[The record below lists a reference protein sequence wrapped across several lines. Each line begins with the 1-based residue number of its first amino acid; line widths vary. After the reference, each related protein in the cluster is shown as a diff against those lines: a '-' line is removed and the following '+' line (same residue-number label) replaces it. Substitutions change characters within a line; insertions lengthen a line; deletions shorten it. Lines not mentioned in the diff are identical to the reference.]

1 MFSPQ
6 SLPKPDIRARV
17 TDLGPDERMPWE
29 PGSRLDGQPADP
41 GKAWRHEVFGGVYE
55 LGRVRDTLVTLYD
68 KDDSADD
75 QREPVPGQSALF
87 ACTVDADGVLV
98 EGSAVLSACA
108 WAIGRAVREGDNLTL
123 AGFGEDALRYG
134 DDLGKLAGSRIAA
147 AVRLLAA
154 SMREAVPD
162 AMTEGVKA
170 VVAGALAPVVGPPTA
185 AAGAAL
191 AGIAAGRLAG
201 AAVGTVPADG
211 QPTHQEQPPV
221 RLDLH
226 PLVGADLQRFTT
238 ELSVRLGVADVLAP
252 RHVRVRSYQVSAARA
267 EEETE
272 QSFLNSFYADD
283 LTRIGTAVAKGAVGA
298 ALREYLT
305 RAADI
310 DQDKRIDVRHQPAAV
325 WSGCVPGRIPPGRWV
340 TNADRPLALSQQFAV
355 NEIMDR
361 LAHSAG
367 LVAVN
372 GPPGT
377 GKTTMLRDVIAAIVV
392 ERAVRLADLP
402 DPGTAFDAT
411 RPYRWQ
417 SGKMTHWIT
426 PLIPELAGFE
436 IVVASSNNG
445 AVENVTTEIP
455 GPGGIGSR
463 WRQSADG
470 VDYFTSTARLV
481 HGEGAWAMVAARLG
495 KMKHRRAFTKSF
507 WWGSPG
513 RKDGCMVD
521 LLERLQDGPPDWPA
535 AVSRFRAALARV
547 NDLSA
552 EREGVALSLTRL
564 PILRQDARSTDAAIS
579 AANTELRTLGANL
592 RAVEV
597 RLQDADSRHHEASDA
612 LQDHRHDKPGLLI
625 SVSTR
630 FRAGRDWHAEHTALR
645 EKYVAA
651 ERELELARQQALATE
666 SRIADAERSGTQ
678 ARDKLNRLTAEFKLE
693 SERIAEARRRWG
705 ACMPDGPAFFT
716 ATKDD
721 ELEGRRE
728 KTAPWADEEFTS
740 ARTELF
746 LAALA
751 LHKAFIAAQAV
762 RFRRN
767 LGALMDILDGKGR
780 PPDHAVLAAWQT
792 LFLVVPVVSTTFASM
807 APLFAGLG
815 RESVG
820 WLFIDEA
827 GQAAPQQATGAIW
840 RARRVVVVGDPLQL
854 EPVVTLPLGGQRA
867 LLRLFGVDQ
876 EWTPE
881 FISVQQVAD
890 RLAPRGTWLPRP
902 GSDGSGAVWVGTP
915 LRVHRRCDR
924 PMFDISNEIAYDG
937 LMVYGTPDRE
947 PFHGRSVWYNVQ
959 SGDARGH
966 WIPAEGVA
974 LRQILS
980 SLRSQGIRAA
990 DLRVISP
997 FRQVVAGAMT
1007 IHREVFPDAE
1017 VDTENRWKWVGTVH
1031 TMQGKE
1037 ANVVILVL
1045 GGNPDR
1051 PNARKFA
1058 TETPNLLN
1066 VAVTRARRR
1075 LYVIGDRGTWA
1086 SERYFDVLAAYVE
1099 QWQPASQS

>member
-108 WAIGRAVREGDNLTL
+108 WAI
-123 AGFGEDALRYG
+123 
-134 DDLGKLAGSRIAA
+134 
-147 AVRLLAA
+147 
-154 SMREAVPD
+154 
-162 AMTEGVKA
+162 
-170 VVAGALAPVVGPPTA
+170 
-185 AAGAAL
+185 
-191 AGIAAGRLAG
+191 
-201 AAVGTVPADG
+201 
-211 QPTHQEQPPV
+211 
-221 RLDLH
+221 
-226 PLVGADLQRFTT
+226 
-238 ELSVRLGVADVLAP
+238 
-252 RHVRVRSYQVSAARA
+252 
-267 EEETE
+267 
-272 QSFLNSFYADD
+272 
-283 LTRIGTAVAKGAVGA
+283 
-298 ALREYLT
+298 
-305 RAADI
+305 
-310 DQDKRIDVRHQPAAV
+310 
-325 WSGCVPGRIPPGRWV
+325 
-340 TNADRPLALSQQFAV
+340 
-355 NEIMDR
+355 
-361 LAHSAG
+361 
-367 LVAVN
+367 
-372 GPPGT
+372 
-377 GKTTMLRDVIAAIVV
+377 
-392 ERAVRLADLP
+392 
-402 DPGTAFDAT
+402 
-411 RPYRWQ
+411 
-417 SGKMTHWIT
+417 
-426 PLIPELAGFE
+426 
-436 IVVASSNNG
+436 
-445 AVENVTTEIP
+445 
-455 GPGGIGSR
+455 
-463 WRQSADG
+463 
-470 VDYFTSTARLV
+470 
-481 HGEGAWAMVAARLG
+481 
-495 KMKHRRAFTKSF
+495 
-507 WWGSPG
+507 
-513 RKDGCMVD
+513 
-521 LLERLQDGPPDWPA
+521 
-535 AVSRFRAALARV
+535 
-547 NDLSA
+547 
-552 EREGVALSLTRL
+552 
-564 PILRQDARSTDAAIS
+564 
-579 AANTELRTLGANL
+579 
-592 RAVEV
+592 
-597 RLQDADSRHHEASDA
+597 
-612 LQDHRHDKPGLLI
+612 
-625 SVSTR
+625 
-630 FRAGRDWHAEHTALR
+630 
-645 EKYVAA
+645 
-651 ERELELARQQALATE
+651 
-666 SRIADAERSGTQ
+666 
-678 ARDKLNRLTAEFKLE
+678 
-693 SERIAEARRRWG
+693 
-705 ACMPDGPAFFT
+705 
-716 ATKDD
+716 
-721 ELEGRRE
+721 
-728 KTAPWADEEFTS
+728 
-740 ARTELF
+740 
-746 LAALA
+746 
-751 LHKAFIAAQAV
+751 
-762 RFRRN
+762 
-767 LGALMDILDGKGR
+767 
-780 PPDHAVLAAWQT
+780 
-792 LFLVVPVVSTTFASM
+792 
-807 APLFAGLG
+807 
-815 RESVG
+815 
-820 WLFIDEA
+820 
-827 GQAAPQQATGAIW
+827 W

-937 LMVYGTPDRE
+937 LMVYGTQDRE

-1037 ANVVILVL
+1037 ADVVILVL

-1099 QWQPASQS
+1099 QWQPASRS